1 MVDRSV
7 IAEGTGMVHPGKK
20 ERRYRSSPTARR
32 WVAWQDVAVIERRL
46 MDSEQYYRILA
57 VAAISAVVPTVVS
70 LIQQALQRRAE
81 RNTTRHS
88 KPAGRVR

>member
-1 MVDRSV
+1 
-7 IAEGTGMVHPGKK
+7 
-20 ERRYRSSPTARR
+20 
-32 WVAWQDVAVIERRL
+32 

-81 RNTTRHS
+81 RNTTRHG
-88 KPAGRVR
+88 KPASRVR